1 MREIRESR
9 FEVRPRNT
17 LETSCDSP
25 HWQPN
30 ITVGR
35 GMRGNVH
42 SYSSIVREPLQS
54 VKYRSG
60 RDLCNIDTEKKC
72 MLQEG
77 IDQLFRAL
85 NHTDQSIRHRKPKFQ
100 SLEPM
105 IHLFLLFFL
114 VSNLCKTGI
123 PENIPSAM
131 LTSDCP
137 SRCRA
142 SFATGHA
149 GCAVTSV
156 AL

>member
-1 MREIRESR
+1 
-9 FEVRPRNT
+9 
-17 LETSCDSP
+17 
-25 HWQPN
+25 
-30 ITVGR
+30 
-35 GMRGNVH
+35 MRGNVH

-105 IHLFLLFFL
+105 IHLFLLFFFS
-114 VSNLCKTGI
+114 VK
-123 PENIPSAM
+123 PVQ
-131 LTSDCP
+131 DWH
-137 SRCRA
+137 SRKHTERNA
-142 SFATGHA
+142 HF
-149 GCAVTSV
+149 
-156 AL
+156 